1 MNYITKSIF
10 DNKIW
15 VFKIIIYV
23 VFVVLISNISAI
35 VDYFIHP
42 QIPYFDKEHLIVG
55 ATTLIFSL
63 IFGAFIIIYIN
74 RLQII
79 NIERR
84 KLLKELLQAK
94 ENAEESESKL
104 KELNANKDKILSI
117 IAHDLR
123 SPFNGILGFSEL
135 LILNI
140 NKFEISKS
148 EKYLEIIN
156 SSAKNTLILLDNLL
170 NWAKSQTNQI
180 NFNPKKIALSSII
193 QEIIEISNSQAAVK
207 NISLNYSQTDDEI
220 EVYADKNM
228 LMIILRNLTSN
239 AIKFTKTGGHIN
251 IVGKLEQNLVEI
263 TISDNGIGMKEEI
276 IKKLFDFSTNS
287 TSLGTANEKGS
298 GLGLVLCKEFVNK
311 HGGVIWVESE
321 DGKGSD
327 FKFTLPLNK
336 S

>member
-10 DNKIW
+10 NNKIW
-15 VFKIIIYV
+15 VFKIIIYAA
-23 VFVVLISNISAI
+23 FVVLISNISAI

-42 QIPYFDKEHLIVG
+42 QIPYFDEEHLIVG

-79 NIERR
+79 NIERGN
-84 KLLKELLQAK
+84 LLKELLRAK

-140 NKFEISKS
+140 NKFEISES

-180 NFNPKKIALSSII
+180 NFNPQKIALSSII
-193 QEIIEISNSQAAVK
+193 QEIIEISNSQATVK
-207 NISLNYSQTDDEI
+207 NISLNYSQSDEI

-228 LMIILRNLTSN
+228 LMIILQNLTSN

-251 IVGKLEQNLVEI
+251 VVGKLEQNWVEI
-263 TISDNGIGMKEEI
+263 TISDNGIGMKKEI

-298 GLGLVLCKEFVNK
+298 GLGLVLCKEFINK